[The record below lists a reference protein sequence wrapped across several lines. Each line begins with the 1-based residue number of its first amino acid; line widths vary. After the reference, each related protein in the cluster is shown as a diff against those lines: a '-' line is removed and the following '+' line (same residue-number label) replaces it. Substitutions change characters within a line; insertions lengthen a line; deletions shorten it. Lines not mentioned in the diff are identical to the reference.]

1 LAGAGRPAGVRLQ
14 ADARWLTCGYRD
26 HMTSLGRVR
35 TWWRSLD
42 RRVLDAAVVAVL
54 LVVTA
59 LPLATRPLTAGQR
72 PSDVWAYLLVA
83 ALCVPF
89 AFHRRFPVAAVAVA
103 CCALI
108 LYALGKYSAYP
119 GFPLFV
125 LVAGVSLHST
135 RRQAALAAGLAA
147 VALSVAVF
155 LQPAAV
161 ATPVTWITSLLAVAV
176 AWLWGENLRNRRARW
191 AAMEER
197 ARRLEAE
204 REERDRQAV
213 TDERLRIARELHD
226 VVAHS
231 MSVIAVQSGVA
242 NHVIDSRPA
251 QAQQALA
258 TIEATSRSALVELR
272 RLLGVLRQGD
282 DPVASLEPNPGMAE
296 IGRLADQIRSAGVE
310 VELKIEGEPGELP
323 PGVDLSAFRIA
334 QEGLTNVLK
343 HGGRVARVLVR
354 YSPGA
359 VAVEIADD
367 GRAGAADETP
377 ADGTGHG
384 LIGMRERVAVFGGEL
399 TAGPV
404 PGGGYRMAARL
415 PYAAAAGAGEGQP

>member
-1 LAGAGRPAGVRLQ
+1 
-14 ADARWLTCGYRD
+14 
-26 HMTSLGRVR
+26 MTSLGTVR
-35 TWWRSLD
+35 SWWRSLD
-42 RRVLDAAVVAVL
+42 RRLVDAAVVLVL
-54 LVVTA
+54 VVVTA
-59 LPLATRPLTAGQR
+59 LPLATRPLTDGQR
-72 PSDVWAYLLVA
+72 PSEVWAYLLVA
-83 ALCVPF
+83 AICVPF
-89 AFHRRFPVAAVAVA
+89 AFHRRYPVAAISVA
-103 CCALI
+103 CGALI
-108 LYALGKYSAYP
+108 LYAAGRYAAYP
-119 GFPLFV
+119 GIPIFV
-125 LVAGVSLHST
+125 LVAGISLHST
-135 RRQAALAAGLAA
+135 RSRALLAAGLGA
-147 VALSVAVF
+147 VAISVGVL
-155 LQPAAV
+155 LQPEGV
-161 ATPVTWITSLLAVAV
+161 ATASTWVASLLALAV

-213 TDERLRIARELHD
+213 TAERLRIARELHD

-251 QAQQALA
+251 QARQALA

-282 DPVASLEPNPGMAE
+282 DPVASLEPNPGLAE
-296 IGRLADQIRSAGVE
+296 LGRLADQIRSAGVE
-310 VELKIEGEPGELP
+310 VDLTVEGEPGDLP

-343 HGGRVARVLVR
+343 HGGGMAHVLVR
-354 YSPGA
+354 YGPGA

-367 GRAGAADETP
+367 GRAAEDDATG
-377 ADGTGHG
+377 DGTGHG

-399 TAGPV
+399 SAGPV

>member
-1 LAGAGRPAGVRLQ
+1 
-14 ADARWLTCGYRD
+14 
-26 HMTSLGRVR
+26 MTGLGRVR

-42 RRVLDAAVVAVL
+42 RRVLDATVAVL
-54 LVVTA
+54 LLVVTVI
-59 LPLATRPLTAGQR
+59 PLATRSLVAGQR
-72 PSDVWAYLLVA
+72 PSDIWAYLLAV

-89 AFHRRFPVAAVAVA
+89 VFHRRFPVAAITVA
-103 CCALI
+103 CCALV
-108 LYALGKYSAYP
+108 LYAVGRYNAYP
-119 GFPLFV
+119 GLPIFV

-135 RRQAALAAGLAA
+135 RRRALLAAGLGA
-147 VALSVAVF
+147 VALSVAVW
-155 LQPAAV
+155 LQPERV
-161 ATPVTWITSLLAVAV
+161 ATASTWVASLLAVAV

-251 QAQQALA
+251 QARQALA

-310 VELKIEGEPGELP
+310 VELKVEGEPGELP

-343 HGGRVARVLVR
+343 HGGGVARVLVR

-367 GRAGAADETP
+367 GRAGTADEAP
-377 ADGTGHG
+377 AEGTGHG

>member
-1 LAGAGRPAGVRLQ
+1 
-14 ADARWLTCGYRD
+14 
-26 HMTSLGRVR
+26 MTSLGRLR

-42 RRVLDAAVVAVL
+42 RRVLDATVAVL
-54 LVVTA
+54 LLVVTVI
-59 LPLATRPLTAGQR
+59 PLATRSLVAGQR
-72 PSDVWAYLLVA
+72 PSDIWAYLLAV

-89 AFHRRFPVAAVAVA
+89 VFHRRFPVAAITVA
-103 CCALI
+103 CCALV
-108 LYALGKYSAYP
+108 LYAVGRYNAYP
-119 GFPLFV
+119 GLPIFV

-135 RRQAALAAGLAA
+135 RRRALLAAGLAA
-147 VALSVAVF
+147 VALSVAVW
-155 LQPAAV
+155 LQPERV
-161 ATPVTWITSLLAVAV
+161 ATASTWVASLLAVAV

-251 QAQQALA
+251 QARQALA

-310 VELKIEGEPGELP
+310 VELKVEGEPGELP

-343 HGGRVARVLVR
+343 HGGGVARVLVR

-367 GRAGAADETP
+367 GRAGTDGAP
-377 ADGTGHG
+377 AEGTGHG
-384 LIGMRERVAVFGGEL
+384 LIGMRERVAVFGGQL

>member
-1 LAGAGRPAGVRLQ
+1 MA
-14 ADARWLTCGYRD
+14 
-26 HMTSLGRVR
+26 SLGSVR

-42 RRVLDAAVVAVL
+42 RRLVDAAVAVVL
-54 LVVTA
+54 LALTA
-59 LPLATRPLTAGQR
+59 IPLATDSLQAGQR
-72 PSDVWAYLLVA
+72 PSDIWAYLLAV

-89 AFHRRFPVAAVAVA
+89 VFHRRFPVAAITVA

-108 LYALGKYSAYP
+108 LYAVGRYNAYP
-119 GFPLFV
+119 GLPIFV
-125 LVAGVSLHST
+125 LVAGISLHST
-135 RRQAALAAGLAA
+135 RRRALLAAGLAA
-147 VALSVAVF
+147 VALSVGVW
-155 LQPAAV
+155 LQPERV
-161 ATPVTWITSLLAVAV
+161 ATASTWVASLLAVAV

-213 TDERLRIARELHD
+213 TAERLRIARELHD

-251 QAQQALA
+251 QARQALA

-310 VELKIEGEPGELP
+310 VELKVEGEPGDLP

-343 HGGRVARVLVR
+343 HGGGVARVLVR

-367 GRAGAADETP
+367 GRAAAADIAP
-377 ADGTGHG
+377 AEGTGHG

-415 PYAAAAGAGEGQP
+415 PYAAAAGAGEGRP

>member
-1 LAGAGRPAGVRLQ
+1 
-14 ADARWLTCGYRD
+14 
-26 HMTSLGRVR
+26 
-35 TWWRSLD
+35 
-42 RRVLDAAVVAVL
+42 
-54 LVVTA
+54 
-59 LPLATRPLTAGQR
+59 
-72 PSDVWAYLLVA
+72 VA
-83 ALCVPF
+83 AIT
-89 AFHRRFPVAAVAVA
+89 VA
-103 CCALI
+103 CCALV
-108 LYALGKYSAYP
+108 LYAVGRYNAYP
-119 GFPLFV
+119 GLPIFV

-135 RRQAALAAGLAA
+135 RRRALLAAGLAA
-147 VALSVAVF
+147 VALSVAVW
-155 LQPAAV
+155 LQPERV
-161 ATPVTWITSLLAVAV
+161 ATASTWVASLLAVAV

-251 QAQQALA
+251 QARQALA

-343 HGGRVARVLVR
+343 HGGGVARVLVR

-367 GRAGAADETP
+367 GRAGTDGAP
-377 ADGTGHG
+377 AEGTGHG
-384 LIGMRERVAVFGGEL
+384 LIGMRERVAVFGGQL

>member
-1 LAGAGRPAGVRLQ
+1 MA
-14 ADARWLTCGYRD
+14 
-26 HMTSLGRVR
+26 SLGSVR
-35 TWWRSLD
+35 TWWRALD
-42 RRVLDAAVVAVL
+42 RRLIDAAVAVVL
-54 LVVTA
+54 LALTA
-59 LPLATRPLTAGQR
+59 IPLATDSLQAGQR
-72 PSDVWAYLLVA
+72 PSDIWAYLLAV

-89 AFHRRFPVAAVAVA
+89 VFHRRFPVAAITVA
-103 CCALI
+103 CCALV
-108 LYALGKYSAYP
+108 LYAVGRYNAYP
-119 GFPLFV
+119 GLPIFV
-125 LVAGVSLHST
+125 LVAGISLHST
-135 RRQAALAAGLAA
+135 RRRALLAAGLAA
-147 VALSVAVF
+147 VALSVAVW
-155 LQPAAV
+155 LQPERV
-161 ATPVTWITSLLAVAV
+161 ATASTWVASLLAVAV

-251 QAQQALA
+251 QARQALA

-296 IGRLADQIRSAGVE
+296 LGRLADQIRSAGVE
-310 VELKIEGEPGELP
+310 VELKVEGEPGDLP

-343 HGGRVARVLVR
+343 HGGGVARVLVR

-367 GRAGAADETP
+367 GRAGAADVAP
-377 ADGTGHG
+377 AEGTGHG